1 MSKISYKQILRL
13 YKIIVLFMIV
23 SISIIALAKLDS
35 SDEWF
40 SQAKDFPE
48 GALVY
53 AQFQDL
59 PALEKLW
66 DESELKQK
74 YLQSTNFTE
83 FKNKHLALKLLS
95 RLEEFQAASGF
106 PFDISS
112 VVYSSETKAAIAVY
126 DIGRLEFVFVAPL
139 SEEKFFA
146 SQFFVNK
153 SVFEENKLEDGTKF
167 YSRNVLS
174 DRGRQR
180 QKLLF
185 ANVRGRFVLGT
196 DEVKFIKTLAMIGKT
211 SKKKSLFEQPGFKY
225 LSEKITPHSATI
237 WIDQRKLNDDW
248 YFKHYWAFKNLE
260 NLKKIN
266 AAIFDLEMQKN
277 KFIEHRKFLLNGKT
291 ENKSSKLSAQ
301 DVEKL
306 QKMIPEN
313 IPYYKL
319 QTIDS
324 NEFNTAN
331 EIQKTL
337 LDGFLTLAER
347 KISNDHK
354 TSYNRYNYDEYSD
367 YYSEKD
373 YKYLSGKYD
382 AEINQDGEDF
392 ANVEVTSDENMEV
405 NKELQRAIEQA
416 NPQTAAS
423 FVSPQIMPL
432 FFENRRA
439 LILTLQN
446 DRNLDREKLENAI
459 SKLAQNQLTVFQDN
473 SHLQWKNGEENGE
486 KWRELQMPMLGW
498 KLVYSVKKEKIIFSN
513 SVELLSS
520 ILIKSADKNKE
531 KTQSNIDF
539 SELTIIRFGQHKAE
553 FDALTGQIEELKTI
567 DDENQSVDF
576 FAKNIG
582 SLFDVLSNVNRVE
595 IRKNS
600 SSNYLSEDLEFISE

>member
-1 MSKISYKQILRL
+1 MSKKFYKQISRL
-13 YKIIVLFMIV
+13 HKIISLFVIV
-23 SISIIALAKLDS
+23 SVSVIAFAKINS
-35 SDEWF
+35 SDEAF

-59 PALEKLW
+59 PALKKLW
-66 DESELKQK
+66 DESELKLK

-83 FKNKHLALKLLS
+83 FENKHLALKLLS

-126 DIGRLEFVFVAPL
+126 NIGRLEFVFVAPL
-139 SEEKFFA
+139 SEEKFAA

-153 SVFEENKLEDGTKF
+153 SAFEENKLEDGTVF
-167 YSRNVLS
+167 YGRNILS

-196 DEVKFIKTLAMIGKT
+196 DEVKFIKTLAIISKT
-211 SKKKSLFEQPGFKY
+211 SKEKSLFDQTGFKY
-225 LSEKITPHSATI
+225 LSEKTTPHSATI
-237 WIDQRKLNDDW
+237 WVDQRKLNDDW

-266 AAIFDLEMQKN
+266 GGIFDFEMQKN

-291 ENKSSKLSAQ
+291 ENKFSNLSAR

-313 IPYYKL
+313 IPYYKF

-324 NEFNTAN
+324 NEFNPSN

-347 KISNDHK
+347 KNSNDHQ
-354 TSYNRYNYDEYSD
+354 TSYNRYYYDEYSD
-367 YYSEKD
+367 YSEKN
-373 YKYLSGKYD
+373 YNYLSGKYD
-382 AEINQDGEDF
+382 AEINRDEEDF
-392 ANVEVTSDENMEV
+392 ADVEENSSE
-405 NKELQRAIEQA
+405 NIKINNELQKAIEAA
-416 NPQTAAS
+416 NPQTAVS
-423 FVSPQIMPL
+423 FISPQTMPMPL

-446 DRNLDREKLENAI
+446 ENKLDQNKLETLI
-459 SKLAQNQLTVFQDN
+459 SELAQNQLTISKKDAV
-473 SHLQWKNGEENGE
+473 LEWKNGEN
-486 KWRELQMPMLGW
+486 WRELQMPMLGW
-498 KLVYSVKKEKIIFSN
+498 KLAYSVQNGKIIFSN
-513 SVELLSS
+513 SAELLSS
-520 ILIKSADKNKE
+520 IFSKSSVENKE
-531 KTQSNIDF
+531 QKRPNIDF
-539 SELTIIRFGQHKAE
+539 NELTIIRFGQHKPE
-553 FDALTGQIEELKTI
+553 YDSLLGKIREIETKDE
-567 DDENQSVDF
+567 ENQSVDF
-576 FAKNIG
+576 FADNIG

-595 IRKNS
+595 IKKS
-600 SSNYLSEDLEFISE
+600 CSSNYLSEDIEFFLREF